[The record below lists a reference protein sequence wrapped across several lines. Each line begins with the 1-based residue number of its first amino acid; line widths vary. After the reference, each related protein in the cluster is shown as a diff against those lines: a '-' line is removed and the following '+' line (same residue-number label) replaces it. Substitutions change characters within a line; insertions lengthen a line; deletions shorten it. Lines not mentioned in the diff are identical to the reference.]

1 MGDLLRT
8 QAQEAASQSSE
19 GLLCRIYKSFATKS
33 GSQTIKR
40 LLEIKENQIAHINK
54 FRAFLRLG
62 RGNSLG
68 SLKSSL

>member
-40 LLEIKENQIAHINK
+40 LLIKKTRQFTLKNL
-54 FRAFLRLG
+54 AFLMHR
-62 RGNSLG
+62 
-68 SLKSSL
+68 KSYESGLTKIIPLL